1 MTIAEIKKA
10 LKSPG
15 YGFLR
20 DNEHL
25 GQRLILVTLG
35 GSYAYGTNTE
45 TSDLD
50 IRGCTLNSPSDLLG
64 LSSFEQYTS
73 SVTDTTI
80 YSLNKLV
87 PLLLSCNPNVI
98 EMLGCKPEHYRC
110 HHGKAHSVRGGMKVV
125 V

>member
-98 EMLGCKPEHYRC
+98 EMLGCKPEH
-110 HHGKAHSVRGGMKVV
+110 
-125 V
+125 